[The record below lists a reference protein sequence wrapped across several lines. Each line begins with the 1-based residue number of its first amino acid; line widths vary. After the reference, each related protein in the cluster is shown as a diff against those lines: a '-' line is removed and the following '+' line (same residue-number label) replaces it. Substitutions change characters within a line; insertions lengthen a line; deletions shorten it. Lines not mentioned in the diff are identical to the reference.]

1 MGIARYI
8 ELCYDT
14 ALAFIYVT
22 RKHMGL
28 NSPESDMNP
37 VSPESQLVTENFTVW
52 AKKRALEHVSKES
65 IKTEDLHAAI
75 DSIVFDLGRD
85 ATRSPEDKTK
95 IKQDGEELKK
105 NPLLS
110 KEEVMK
116 FIQGFAE

>member
-1 MGIARYI
+1 
-8 ELCYDT
+8 
-14 ALAFIYVT
+14 
-22 RKHMGL
+22 MGL
-28 NSPESDMNP
+28 DSPESGMDP
-37 VSPESQLVTENFTVW
+37 VSPISEPVTESFTGW

-65 IKTEDLHAAI
+65 VKIEDLEAAI

-85 ATRSPEDKTK
+85 ATRSPEDKVK
-95 IKQDGEELKK
+95 IKKDGEDLKH